1 MKPSKCYGHG
11 KNFSYNY
18 FLWSMILCSTCMY
31 NNTNKLCW
39 QLLLYMSYDKNN
51 FHMFDTIMD
60 NDIDLPTHIAVLL
73 TSK

>member
-1 MKPSKCYGHG
+1 
-11 KNFSYNY
+11 
-18 FLWSMILCSTCMY
+18 MY